1 MAWHNYPRTMGGCL
15 SFLVDRKS
23 NQVREVV
30 GDTEE
35 DVSMERI
42 THITVDIQ
50 ERRRRGAQQAGV
62 SFLHNITY
70 SCSFIRNSLF

>member
-1 MAWHNYPRTMGGCL
+1 MGGCI
-15 SFLVDRKS
+15 SYVVQRKS

-35 DVSMERI
+35 DVGMERI

-50 ERRRRGAQQAGV
+50 ERRRRGVQQAEED
-62 SFLHNITY
+62 F
-70 SCSFIRNSLF
+70 F